1 MSLEHHTLE
10 QMSEITDKERQQ
22 ALSDRLKQISE
33 EIAAR
38 SVATGEFGPQLA
50 NVANTCPTDPA
61 ELELCDSC
69 Q

>member
-1 MSLEHHTLE
+1 MSLEHNTLE
-10 QMSEITDKERQQ
+10 QVEELTESERRR

-33 EIAAR
+33 EMVAR
-38 SVATGEFGPQLA
+38 SAVTGEFGPQLA
-50 NVANTCPTDPA
+50 NIANTCPTDPA